1 MKKLTKKRIAQLKER
16 LHKSQAF
23 KDHYLTVVE
32 GIHQIKKM
40 GLNELMEKLEAER
53 IMKHTSLLTSMT
65 GLLVSQ
71 GLLKEQIILV
81 MQRFNEI
88 GFPKHFQ
95 TLNELIYAV
104 LDSLKSE
111 GKLQLSGNRIKEL
124 SAKVS
129 ESAQKLFLN

>member
-1 MKKLTKKRIAQLKER
+1 MKKLTKTRLEEYKKR

-23 KDHYLTVVE
+23 KDHYLTMVE
-32 GIHQIKKM
+32 GIRHIKKM

-53 IMKHTSLLTSMT
+53 TMKHTSLLTSMT
-65 GLLVSQ
+65 GLLASQ
-71 GLLKEQIILV
+71 GLSKEQIILV

-88 GFPKHFQ
+88 GYPKHFQ

-111 GKLQLSGNRIKEL
+111 GKLQLSGNRIKGL

-129 ESAQKLFLN
+129 ESAQKLFFN